1 MRRPHPILLS
11 VPSVLLL
18 AVLAWGCWHDRS
30 NRYLCAAAF
39 LCLGAFSIK
48 GVVDELRDPIQVSL
62 ADGSLVLRFSR
73 DRHRTIKVTDIRR
86 ADERLGWYQP
96 IPRHYK
102 RYWLLRVGPT
112 GERVAFPENS
122 VATEVRDVLQS
133 ISRSHGKRV

>member
-1 MRRPHPILLS
+1 MDNGQMVKRGAYAVHIRREPEVMRRPHPILLS

-62 ADGSLVLRFSR
+62 VDGSLVLRFSR

-86 ADERLGWYQP
+86 ADERLGWYQSP
-96 IPRHYK
+96 
-102 RYWLLRVGPT
+102 
-112 GERVAFPENS
+112 
-122 VATEVRDVLQS
+122 
-133 ISRSHGKRV
+133 